1 MRYAGT
7 ALTDYFG
14 TPDFTG
20 IGKTMMDSASLQR
33 NTATKS
39 EGYVNKAGIFGS
51 AEVKS
56 AGFQADAIEAQG
68 QAQGQQAMASGIG
81 NMFSGLAGGIGSLG
95 SSSSSSSSSYT
106 PGSVVGAHVGATGG
120 VNRYNVDFNSGR
132 FFSS

>member
-20 IGKTMMDSASLQR
+20 LGKTMMDSASLQR

-39 EGYVNKAGIFGS
+39 EGLVAGTGLQ
-51 AEVKS
+51 AAAKVKG

-68 QAQGQQAMASGIG
+68 QAAS
-81 NMFSGLAGGIGSLG
+81 AQ
-95 SSSSSSSSSYT
+95 T
-106 PGSVVGAHVGATGG
+106 PRMPLVHHVKLC
-120 VNRYNVDFNSGR
+120 RY
-132 FFSS
+132 

>member
-39 EGYVNKAGIFGS
+39 EGLVSRAGITGA
-51 AEVKS
+51 AEVKG

-68 QAQGQQAMASGIG
+68 AAQGQASMASGIG
-81 NMFSGLAGGIGSLG
+81 SMVSGIAGGFGSMG
-95 SSSSSSSSSYT
+95 SGGGNSYSFD
-106 PGSVVGAHVGATGG
+106 PVGSQGNPFGG
-120 VNRYNVDFNSGR
+120 TSGR
-132 FFSS
+132 MRAGGY

>member
-20 IGKTMMDSASLQR
+20 LGKTMMDSASLQR
-33 NTATKS
+33 NAATQS
-39 EGYVNKAGIFGS
+39 EGLVAGTGLQ
-51 AEVKS
+51 AAAKVKG
-56 AGFQADAIEAQG
+56 AGFQAEAIEAQG

-106 PGSVVGAHVGATGG
+106 PGSVIGAHVGTTGG
-120 VNRYNVDFNSGR
+120 FNGHNYDFNPGQY
-132 FFSS
+132 F